1 MTSQENIQL
10 LAACKRHQQIS
21 PPCRLP
27 WNLLV
32 ALALDCKSFSLQRVY
47 SKGAPGE
54 VWVTLTTHVHTK
66 LATKCLLTYQD
77 SSSPHLFWRTINL
90 AILIRV
96 RKQKVERFY
105 DFSPPNGLIKKGNK
119 QNPTTACLASERAC
133 NTVQLPLSFG
143 MTHWKERQLGWGDD
157 FLFVCFLEKKQT
169 LNSC

>member
-10 LAACKRHQQIS
+10 FAACKHDQQIS
-21 PPCRLP
+21 APCGLP

-47 SKGAPGE
+47 FKGTAGE
-54 VWVTLTTHVHTK
+54 VWVTHTAHVHMK

-90 AILIRV
+90 AILIEWGK
-96 RKQKVERFY
+96 RKVKIFY
-105 DFSPPNGLIKKGNK
+105 DFSPQNGLIKKGNK
-119 QNPTTACLASERAC
+119 QNPTTSCLASERAC

-143 MTHWKERQLGWGDD
+143 MTH
-157 FLFVCFLEKKQT
+157 
-169 LNSC
+169 